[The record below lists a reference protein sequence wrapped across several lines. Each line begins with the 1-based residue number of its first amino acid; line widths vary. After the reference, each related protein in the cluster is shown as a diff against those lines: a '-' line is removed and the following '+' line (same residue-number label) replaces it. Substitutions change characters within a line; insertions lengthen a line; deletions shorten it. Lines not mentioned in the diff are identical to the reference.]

1 MNSQD
6 LIKGNWEQLKDLK
19 PFIQE
24 AWQQAGFEEPTEI
37 QKMVVPKVLTGEDL
51 IAISPTGT
59 GKTLAYLLPGL
70 HKLDPEKKDLQALV
84 LAPSHEL
91 VMQIFNEVQK
101 WTAGSKIN
109 STALIGGVNVKKQ
122 LENLRSHPQIIV
134 ATTGR
139 LLEIINLKKI
149 KMHEVKTIVV
159 DEFDVLAANEHLSSL
174 KNIIK
179 TTLKDRQLLFFSATQ
194 SKNIEQITADLAI
207 KPEVVIVD
215 KEQKLSSKVQ
225 HIYFLCEQREKIDQ
239 LRGIANS
246 LKTKALTFINDVNRL
261 SEIEAKLKYKGITLS
276 VLIGEANKSERK
288 LAIER
293 FRDGKLALLLATDV
307 AARGLDISGLA
318 CVIHFD
324 LPRDSKQ
331 YLHRSGRTG
340 RMGAGGTVISIV
352 TKKDESKLQEISKQ
366 LGIVISKKVL
376 YRGEIID
383 AK

>member
-159 DEFDVLAANEHLSSL
+159 DEFDMLAANEHLSSL

>member
-59 GKTLAYLLPGL
+59 GKTLAYLLPVL

-159 DEFDVLAANEHLSSL
+159 DEFDMLAANEHLSSL

-194 SKNIEQITADLAI
+194 SKNIEQIIADLAI

-261 SEIEAKLKYKGITLS
+261 SEIESKLKYKGITLS

>member
-59 GKTLAYLLPGL
+59 GKTLAYLLPVL

-194 SKNIEQITADLAI
+194 SKNIEQIIADLAI

-261 SEIEAKLKYKGITLS
+261 SEIESKLKYKGITLS

>member
-59 GKTLAYLLPGL
+59 GKTLAYLLPVL

-261 SEIEAKLKYKGITLS
+261 SEIESKLKYKGITLS

>member
-1 MNSQD
+1 
-6 LIKGNWEQLKDLK
+6 
-19 PFIQE
+19 
-24 AWQQAGFEEPTEI
+24 
-37 QKMVVPKVLTGEDL
+37 
-51 IAISPTGT
+51 
-59 GKTLAYLLPGL
+59 
-70 HKLDPEKKDLQALV
+70 
-84 LAPSHEL
+84 
-91 VMQIFNEVQK
+91 
-101 WTAGSKIN
+101 
-109 STALIGGVNVKKQ
+109 
-122 LENLRSHPQIIV
+122 
-134 ATTGR
+134 
-139 LLEIINLKKI
+139 
-149 KMHEVKTIVV
+149 
-159 DEFDVLAANEHLSSL
+159 LAANEHLSSL

-194 SKNIEQITADLAI
+194 SKNIEQIIADLAI

-261 SEIEAKLKYKGITLS
+261 SEIESKLKYKGITLS

>member
-59 GKTLAYLLPGL
+59 GKTLAYLLPVL

-159 DEFDVLAANEHLSSL
+159 DEFDMLAANEHLSSL

-194 SKNIEQITADLAI
+194 SKNIEQIIADLAI

>member
-261 SEIEAKLKYKGITLS
+261 SEIESKLKYKGITLS